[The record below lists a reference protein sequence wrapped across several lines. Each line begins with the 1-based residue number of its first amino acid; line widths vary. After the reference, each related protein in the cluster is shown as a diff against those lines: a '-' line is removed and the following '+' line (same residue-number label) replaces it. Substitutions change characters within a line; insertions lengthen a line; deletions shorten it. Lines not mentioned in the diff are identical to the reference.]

1 MDTQIATN
9 EQTTIELAD
18 VTDLVMTPI
27 GCALPVARALPL
39 AVRRIVE
46 SLHPEKIILFGS
58 YAYGK
63 PTPDSD
69 VDLLVVFDTLVTR
82 TERFLAVSE
91 LLSPRPFPVD
101 ILVRTSQEIT
111 TAISKGDFFIRE
123 IVAQGKLLY
132 ERRN

>member
-9 EQTTIELAD
+9 EKPTIELAD
-18 VTDLVMTPI
+18 VTDPHMTPI

-63 PTPDSD
+63 PTPNSD
-69 VDLLVVFDTLVTR
+69 VDLLVILDTTASR
-82 TERFLAVSE
+82 SERSWSVSR
-91 LLSPRPFPVD
+91 LLIPRPFPVD
-101 ILVRTSQEIT
+101 ILVRTPAEIEQSVLKRDYFILEILSQ
-111 TAISKGDFFIRE
+111 GR
-123 IVAQGKLLY
+123 VLY
-132 ERRN
+132 EHRN